1 MFFWHTFWLRAF
13 EIKKGLAH
21 SGQVSIMRISQ
32 PPLAIK
38 SSNIMFLLRC
48 AHVNCMLVLGNSVEA
63 DGIHS
68 KVIGSLQK
76 GRRGF
81 LSNLDR
87 KNQQHIEKGKKASFQ
102 KPHIIMI
109 DIINICW
116 IDIIVHLDYIIIISK
131 QRREKKKRIKA
142 LLTSLC

>member
-1 MFFWHTFWLRAF
+1 MSFWHTFWLRAF

-48 AHVNCMLVLGNSVEA
+48 AHVNRMLVLGNSVEA

-87 KNQQHIEKGKKASFQ
+87 KNQQHIEKGKKHHFRN
-102 KPHIIMI
+102 HTLNIIK
-109 DIINICW
+109 
-116 IDIIVHLDYIIIISK
+116 HH
-131 QRREKKKRIKA
+131 
-142 LLTSLC
+142 